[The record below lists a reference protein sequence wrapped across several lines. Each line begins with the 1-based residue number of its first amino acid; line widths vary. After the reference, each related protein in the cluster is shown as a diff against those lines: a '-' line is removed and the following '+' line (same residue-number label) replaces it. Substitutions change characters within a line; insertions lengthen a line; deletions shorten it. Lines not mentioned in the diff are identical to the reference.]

1 MTSGTIRLEIPSQ
14 RDFFGV
20 AHLVLGGLASRH
32 DLTIE
37 NFEDLLLALDGLL
50 DRSEGA
56 DSVTVSVQVDG
67 DEITADVGP
76 FADGT
81 VREELESATAD
92 GIGLR
97 RLLGAVVDGYAVR
110 EREGGD
116 WVRLTKTARSGGAR

>member
-1 MTSGTIRLEIPSQ
+1 VTSGTIRLEIPSE

-50 DRSEGA
+50 DRSRGA

-67 DEITADVGP
+67 NEITADVGP
-76 FADGT
+76 FADST
-81 VREELESATAD
+81 VREELERAPTD

-97 RLLGAVVDGYAVR
+97 RLLEAVVDGYAVR
-110 EREGGD
+110 EQDDGD
-116 WVRLTKTARSGGAR
+116 WVQLTKTARSRDGG